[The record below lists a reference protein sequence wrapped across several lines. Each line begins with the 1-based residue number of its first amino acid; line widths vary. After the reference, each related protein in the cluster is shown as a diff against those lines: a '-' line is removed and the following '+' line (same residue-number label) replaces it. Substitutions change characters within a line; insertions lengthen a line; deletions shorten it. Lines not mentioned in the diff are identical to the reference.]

1 MLQRIGEWLVKKG
14 VASEAAV
21 TDALAEQKKRGGKL
35 GEILLTKKVLT
46 EEALAET
53 LAEMLSLPYV
63 ATIEDRDISDE
74 MIRTLPINFAKQHF
88 ILPRRRVGDVIE
100 IFAGDP
106 MRTIAFDDLSLLLG
120 APIELCV
127 APQSKIIDAINRVYD
142 RGTAHAEAAME
153 ELKNEDLSSVES
165 DIEQIVDIIDAE
177 DEAPIIR
184 LVNSLLSQSVKE
196 HASDIH
202 FEPFENNLAVRFR
215 IDGVLYEKIK
225 PPKKL
230 QASITSRI
238 KIMAGLNIAEKRLPQ
253 DGRIRIKLAGRDID
267 IRVAAVPTV
276 YGERIT
282 MRLLDRS
289 SILLDLRDLG
299 FDQQTYDSMES
310 LIHKTYGIVLV
321 TGPTGSGK
329 TTTLYACLNRINSPD
344 LNILTIE
351 DPVEYQ
357 LEGVSQVQVNPKI
370 DLTFSNGLRSFLR
383 HDPDIIMVGEIRDR
397 DTAEVAIQASLTGHL
412 VLSTVHTNDAPG
424 AITRLVDMG
433 VEPFLIA
440 SSLIGVLAQR
450 LVRTIC
456 NDCKQPYT
464 PTEAMLREI
473 GVQIENLSQ
482 LPTLYRGKGCPKCVN
497 TGYRGRSGIHEFLPI
512 DDDVRQGILA
522 KVDSATLKKIP
533 MAKGMRNLREDGVR
547 KVLAGITTIE
557 ELLSVTQE
565 DATL

>member
-1 MLQRIGEWLVKKG
+1 MRLGELFVQRGL
-14 VASEAAV
+14 ATEAAV
-21 TDALAEQKKRGGKL
+21 SDALAEQKKKGGRI
-35 GEILLTKKVLT
+35 GEILVAKKVAT
-46 EEALAET
+46 EEALAQM
-53 LAEMLSLPYV
+53 LAEQMSLPYS
-63 ATIEDRDISDE
+63 ATIDDREVPDE
-74 MIRTLPINFAKQHF
+74 LIRTLPINFAKQHF
-88 ILPRRRVGDVIE
+88 VLPFRRVDGSVE
-100 IFAGDP
+100 VFAGDP
-106 MRTIAFDDLSLLLG
+106 LRVSALDDLSLLLG
-120 APIELCV
+120 APLLLTI
-127 APQSKIIDAINRVYD
+127 APTTRIIDAINKVYD

-202 FEPFENNLAVRFR
+202 FEPFEVNLSVRFR

-238 KIMAGLNIAEKRLPQ
+238 KIMAGMNIAEKRLPQ

-299 FDQQTYDSMES
+299 FAQDTYKGIDSM
-310 LIHKTYGIVLV
+310 IHKSYGIMLV

-357 LEGVSQVQVNPKI
+357 LEGVSQVQVNHKI
-370 DLTFSNGLRSFLR
+370 DLSFANGLRSFLR
-383 HDPDIIMVGEIRDR
+383 HDPDVIMVGEIRDR
-397 DTAEVAIQASLTGHL
+397 DTAEIAIQASLTGHL
-412 VLSTVHTNDAPG
+412 VLSTVHTNDAAG
-424 AITRLVDMG
+424 AVTRLVDMG

-450 LVRTIC
+450 LVRQIC
-456 NDCKQPYT
+456 SGCRQEYT
-464 PTEAMLREI
+464 PTPEVLREI
-473 GVQIENLSQ
+473 GVKVENLAKPPQ
-482 LPTLYRGKGCPKCVN
+482 LYRGTGCPKCVG
-497 TGYRGRSGIHEFLPI
+497 TGYRGRSGIYEFFPI
-512 DDDVRQGILA
+512 DDDVRQGILQ
-522 KVDSATLKKIP
+522 KIDSATLKKIP
-533 MAKGMRNLREDGVR
+533 VSKGMRTLREDGVK
-547 KVLAGITTIE
+547 KVLAGITTVE
-557 ELLSVTQE
+557 ELLTVTQE
-565 DATL
+565 DGAFE